1 MEPGDCNCRACHW
14 FEGYREDE
22 LELGECH
29 YNSPTKG
36 GFPQVYPDNWCGD
49 HRNQLKKENLK

>member
-1 MEPGDCNCRACHW
+1 MESGNCDTCHW

-29 YNSPTKG
+29 NNSPTTIG